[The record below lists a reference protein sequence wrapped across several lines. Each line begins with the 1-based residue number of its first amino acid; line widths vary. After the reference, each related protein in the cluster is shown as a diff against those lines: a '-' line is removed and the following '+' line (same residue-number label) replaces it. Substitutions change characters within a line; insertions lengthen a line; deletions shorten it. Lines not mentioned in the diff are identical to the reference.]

1 MVGNQCPAKTEH
13 GGGYGFCLEPQF
25 YPTAIHVEKFLSPV
39 LAANTTAEHFVKYHF
54 GFLSEK

>member
-1 MVGNQCPAKTEH
+1 MVGNECPAKTEH

-25 YPTAIHVEKFLSPV
+25 YPNAINVEKFLSPV